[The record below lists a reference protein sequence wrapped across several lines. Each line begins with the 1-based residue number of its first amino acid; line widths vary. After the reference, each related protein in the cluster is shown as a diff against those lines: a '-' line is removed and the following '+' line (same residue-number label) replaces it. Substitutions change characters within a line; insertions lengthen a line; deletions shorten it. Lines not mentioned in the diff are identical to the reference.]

1 MDDQFTEEYCKGK
14 MEQIISRL
22 GEALGSATSLYQY
35 FEAIQQRNARIAELE
50 VALNKLIESEPAL
63 DNDSQFCWYCK
74 GNLYAEPSNHTD
86 DCPWLKAS
94 NLLNE
99 AHDGNNKN

>member
-35 FEAIQQRNARIAELE
+35 LEAIQQRNARIAELE
-50 VALNKLIESEPAL
+50 NFINTFGIVIKRWVS
-63 DNDSQFCWYCK
+63 K
-74 GNLYAEPSNHTD
+74 GNIEPMWYD
-86 DCPWLKAS
+86 DFMKVA
-94 NLLNE
+94 NTIYGE
-99 AHDGNNKN
+99 EDKDG